1 MSVAELQETVKALES
16 KMKLMELQ
24 NGAGGPSKTAGVMPG
39 MGMSEVM
46 SVALKLPLF
55 YEDRPE
61 MWFYFAESQFRLR
74 KITEDQTQFDHIWQ
88 SLSTAQASRV
98 ESLMMNPPKSDKVGA
113 LKKKLLTIFGRT
125 QYEKDNDLLSH
136 GPLGDMTVLEF
147 VGKIESLNKDPA
159 TFLHAFL
166 LNKLPSDV
174 RSMLANTEFASMTEL
189 ALAADKIIKAQKTKS
204 INKVESKVKFPE
216 PEESGEIDA
225 VGKFTGKGRQ
235 TSSSGKSGQKTRLA
249 PGQKGTC
256 FYHEKHGPKAFKCE
270 GGGCVWAHTP
280 LAAAPS
286 GNGPAGR

>member
-1 MSVAELQETVKALES
+1 MASVEDLQETVKALEA

-24 NGAGGPSKTAGVMPG
+24 SVGKTASVMTPGVAD
-39 MGMSEVM
+39 VM
-46 SVALKLPLF
+46 SVALKLPMF

-61 MWFYFAESQFRLR
+61 IR
-74 KITEDQTQFDHIWQ
+74 KITEDQTKFDHIWQ
-88 SLSTAQASRV
+88 SLTTAQASRV

-113 LKKKLLTIFGRT
+113 LKSKLLTIFGRT
-125 QYEKDNDLLSH
+125 QYEKDNDLLCH
-136 GPLGDMTVLEF
+136 GPLGDTTVLEF

-174 RSMLANTEFASMTEL
+174 RSMLANTEFGSMTEL
-189 ALAADKIIKAQKTKS
+189 ALAADKIIKAQKTKQQS
-204 INKVESKVKFPE
+204 AINKVETKDEARSDE
-216 PEESGEIDA
+216 MGEVDA
-225 VGKFTGKGRQ
+225 VGKFSGKGRQ
-235 TSSSGKSGQKTRLA
+235 ATSSKAGNKTRLA

-270 GGGCVWAHTP
+270 GGGCVWAHIP

-286 GNGPAGR
+286 GNGNAGR

>member
-1 MSVAELQETVKALES
+1 MASVEDLQDVVKALKA
-16 KMKLMELQ
+16 KMKLLELQ
-24 NGAGGPSKTAGVMPG
+24 TGGTTPTVMP
-39 MGMSEVM
+39 MPEVM
-46 SVALKLPLF
+46 SVALKLQMF

-74 KITEDQTQFDHIWQ
+74 KITEDQTRFDHIWQ
-88 SLSTAQASRV
+88 SLTTAQASRC
-98 ESLMMNPPKSDKVGA
+98 ESLMMNPPKTDKVGA
-113 LKKKLLTIFGRT
+113 LKRKLLTIFGRT

-166 LNKLPSDV
+166 LNKLPTDV

-189 ALAADKIIKAQKTKS
+189 ALAADKIIKAQKTKA
-204 INKVESKVKFPE
+204 KVNEVTRSEVKPE
-216 PEESGEIDA
+216 GEVDA
-225 VGKFTGKGRQ
+225 VAARTKGRQ
-235 TSSSGKSGQKTRLA
+235 APSSKPKTRLQ

-256 FYHEKHGPKAFKCE
+256 FYHEKYGPKAFKCE
-270 GGGCVWAHTP
+270 GGGCVWSDAP
-280 LAAAPS
+280 LASAPS